1 MITFEE
7 VTKTVLDL
15 VLEVRRLSEE
25 NKLLKEE
32 FLKAKNEADKKAA
45 EEK

>member
-32 FLKAKNEADKKAA
+32 FLKAKNEAGKKAA